1 MHFQGT
7 DDQFVSFPCHFRY
20 NPRMQSKLSAA
31 IPALSNVDVARR
43 TQAAGEQNMN
53 EYKITF
59 TNGEIVEIE
68 AWTPEAARVIAIE
81 DTDLEERPSN
91 SVASVE
97 LLTARQIE
105 L

>member
-1 MHFQGT
+1 
-7 DDQFVSFPCHFRY
+7 
-20 NPRMQSKLSAA
+20 
-31 IPALSNVDVARR
+31 
-43 TQAAGEQNMN
+43 MN